1 MSIFYSTEYYNIKT
15 IMMITKF
22 QGVNTMQKNIFLS
35 CFFLFFLSCTTSKY
49 YMKNSYDIIEYN
61 QLSSDEL
68 VYISKTMPQNN
79 YIIIDLRPAELYQQ
93 DHIKHALSV
102 PYKNLAVI
110 TNIPKI
116 YSSKI
121 VFYDKDSLFFFKIK
135 KDLNKELKKIDI
147 SDFKILQGGFSKW
160 TNENYPT
167 IKYPT
172 NFVSTN
178 TTTNNY
184 I

>member
-1 MSIFYSTEYYNIKT
+1 
-15 IMMITKF
+15 MMITKF
-22 QGVNTMQKNIFLS
+22 QGVNTMQKKNFLS

-121 VFYDKDSLFFFKIK
+121 VFYDKKNS
-135 KDLNKELKKIDI
+135 
-147 SDFKILQGGFSKW
+147 
-160 TNENYPT
+160 
-167 IKYPT
+167 
-172 NFVSTN
+172 
-178 TTTNNY
+178 Y
-184 I
+184 IMP